1 MHVIHGFLCWNFLL
15 FTLRFSYYDFNLIAC
30 IAICWHAIPDLTFT
44 ALQYLVVEYCERNQW
59 GRSWGETTSQE
70 PWFWKDISWA
80 SSFEDNCFC
89 KYFHLSC
96 WKLLALYF
104 GCCCFQQCLL
114 LMKTPNPFLGRIF
127 IFSNKYFWFLCW
139 EFCWL
144 TFKDRDSLS
153 ILVFFFGQFISI
165 SSHLVFSPSGSTL
178 A

>member
-1 MHVIHGFLCWNFLL
+1 MV
-15 FTLRFSYYDFNLIAC
+15 SYDEFFYCPPCGLVTYYFNLIAC

-59 GRSWGETTSQE
+59 GRSWGATTSQE

-114 LMKTPNPFLGRIF
+114 LMKTPNLFLGHIF
-127 IFSNKYFWFLCW
+127 IFSNNYFWFLL

-153 ILVFFFGQFISI
+153 ILVFFFLVSFTSISI
-165 SSHLVFSPSGSTL
+165 PSHLVYSPSGSTL

>member
-1 MHVIHGFLCWNFLL
+1 MFLVATSESFSNLTACITLTRMTIHL
-15 FTLRFSYYDFNLIAC
+15 FFYQFVNIHACAFMVSYDEIFYCPPCGLVTYYFNLIAC

-59 GRSWGETTSQE
+59 GRSWGATTSQE
-70 PWFWKDISWA
+70 PWFWKDISRA

-96 WKLLALYF
+96 WKLLVLYF

-139 EFCWL
+139 SFV
-144 TFKDRDSLS
+144 D
-153 ILVFFFGQFISI
+153 
-165 SSHLVFSPSGSTL
+165 
-178 A
+178 